1 MSGNEVQDELDEVT
15 QELEGSEYKEKQEDL
30 EAGPG
35 APLVS
40 SDSTEVSTGVPV
52 TTITE
57 SPVKPKHPLLA
68 TWDVLSVALAG
79 AEDFWW
85 VSLGGLLGHSIC
97 SCVAVIGGRMLAA
110 RISVKSVTIIAQTI
124 REDATNK
131 LNSYAA
137 ENFPHYLGLLC
148 QELTGQQTSMDVRKS
163 AGLILKNSL
172 SSRDPIRQTEMSV
185 RWMAIDPGFR
195 AQVKTAILHN
205 IASPVSGPGT
215 VSGQVAAAIAAIEL
229 PHREWPD
236 LINMLLEKVTTA
248 EADIA
253 KQSSLQA
260 IGFICE
266 SIDPDV
272 LRDQSN
278 AILNAV
284 AHGARKEETSNAVR
298 RSAIQAL
305 LNSLEFVRD
314 NFENEGERNYIMQ
327 IVCEATQSTDS
338 DLQVVAFECL
348 VKIMSLYYE
357 KMVFY
362 MQKALYGLT
371 VLGMRHDNEKVVLQ
385 AVEFWSTVAEIEVEI
400 MYEHQEAAE
409 SNEQPERELFNFA
422 GTALHQIVPVLL
434 WLMTKKDDDDDDD
447 AWNVSMSAST
457 CLSIFASCCADAI
470 VPLVL
475 PSIESN
481 IKNED
486 WKFREAAVMAFGAI
500 LEGPDPAQ
508 LGSLVQMLKTQRHG
522 LSVEFAK
529 GWFSLLLPSNSPGFI
544 STILT
549 GLGENNRVASNCAWC
564 IINLAEN
571 TAPTGD
577 HSDQEYPAT
586 APLSPYFEHIVT
598 ALNQCGE
605 TSRQDPH
612 LRASVYEAM
621 ATLINNCANDSLGSV
636 QNLTTMMLSR
646 LGETVNM
653 QNQLVG
659 ADDRRVHCEFQANL
673 CSVLTSSIRR
683 LQGQISEVA
692 DAIMTTMLLVMSS
705 ASKVSTLMEDA
716 FLVAGALATA
726 IEGNF
731 VRYMDSFFPYLN
743 DALQNFEEHQL
754 CTIAVGLVGDICR
767 ALNEAILP
775 YCAGLMSTLGVLLQ
789 NPNVHRNIKPACLAV
804 LGDMSLAI
812 GPKFEAYLQPTMMA
826 IHQLSESINQMPNST
841 NEQYEYIHQMRDG
854 IAEAYVGIVQ
864 GLKTGDRAEL
874 IMPYAHHMFL
884 FLEATTSQEDR
895 LESVTRSI
903 VGLVGDL
910 AEMLPLGTMKP
921 LFSAEWIGFLL
932 KEVKTDRN
940 ISLSTKEV
948 GKWTKEMVRRQLAA

>member
-1 MSGNEVQDELDEVT
+1 MSIAEL
-15 QELEGSEYKEKQEDL
+15 LENTL
-30 EAGPG
+30 
-35 APLVS
+35 
-40 SDSTEVSTGVPV
+40 
-52 TTITE
+52 
-57 SPVKPKHPLLA
+57 SP
-68 TWDVLSVALAG
+68 T
-79 AEDFWW
+79 
-85 VSLGGLLGHSIC
+85 
-97 SCVAVIGGRMLAA
+97 
-110 RISVKSVTIIAQTI
+110 QTI

-508 LGSLVQMLKTQRHG
+508 LGSLVQMAFPTLLELMRDNVVQVKDTTAWTLSRICQG
-522 LSVEFAK
+522 LVQFITPEQF
-529 GWFSLLLPSNSPGFI
+529 PGFI